1 MLSPNLLEPETAGT
15 FSIHS
20 YYINR
25 LYKQYETRRK
35 KNTRL
40 WKKSSLRKIDK
51 QFEFVASIY
60 VNADSL
66 NDTMQ

>member
-15 FSIHS
+15 LSIHS
-20 YYINR
+20 YYVNR